1 MNPQSWLWC
10 YSLVLKMQSFMPVY
24 ANTYYIVYTYINAY
38 GNLEKACIVPLKLNS
53 KVLSSTPQVQ
63 PRSGTVKYSSSSSEI
78 SILGFLWGM
87 LDLVGLHEF
96 TLVGGE
102 IGSWGTSA
110 AARASWGSCSPKRPM
125 SASHSNSPN
134 SSCSFCTGKK
144 QEGYE
149 RTLTFERQCSI
160 QQLWHQLFFVI
171 I

>member
-1 MNPQSWLWC
+1 
-10 YSLVLKMQSFMPVY
+10 
-24 ANTYYIVYTYINAY
+24 
-38 GNLEKACIVPLKLNS
+38 
-53 KVLSSTPQVQ
+53 
-63 PRSGTVKYSSSSSEI
+63 
-78 SILGFLWGM
+78 
-87 LDLVGLHEF
+87 
-96 TLVGGE
+96 
-102 IGSWGTSA
+102 
-110 AARASWGSCSPKRPM
+110 M